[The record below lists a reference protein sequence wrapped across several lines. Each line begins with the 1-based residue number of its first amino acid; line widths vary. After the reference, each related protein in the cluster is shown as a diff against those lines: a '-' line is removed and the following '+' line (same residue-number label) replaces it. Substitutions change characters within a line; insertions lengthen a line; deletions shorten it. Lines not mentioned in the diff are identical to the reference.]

1 VLLSVTVNWAARH
14 WDFALIFLALATFV
28 PWRGT
33 VRARA
38 LRAQPHLS
46 VGQRISLYAST
57 IAFQWLG
64 AAIIVWRA
72 IARGVSLAEL
82 GLLPA
87 KPSLGIELGV
97 LMAAALGAL
106 QLTSLRLLSRVP
118 VEKRGQLYE
127 IAAKLMPQELTDG
140 LVFVALVGTVS
151 LCEELVFRG
160 FVFAVLRNWS
170 GSVGL
175 AMVGS
180 SALFALGHLYQGRRG
195 VVNTFVLGLLLAG
208 ARAWSD
214 SLVPPI
220 LAHLAIDLTAG
231 LVGRHA
237 TRYSGKA
244 ADAAASGATQAV
256 RPDSGAS

>member
-1 VLLSVTVNWAARH
+1 MLLSVTVNWVAVH

-38 LRAQPHLS
+38 LRAQLRLS

-64 AAIIVWRA
+64 TGIIVWRA
-72 IARGVSLAEL
+72 IARGLSLAEL
-82 GLLPA
+82 GLMPA

-97 LMAAALGAL
+97 FMATALGAL
-106 QLTSLRLLSRVP
+106 QLTNLRLLSRVP
-118 VEKRGQLYE
+118 AEKRGHLYE

-140 LVFVALVGTVS
+140 LIFVALVGTVS

-160 FVFAVLRNWS
+160 FVFAVLQQWS
-170 GSVGL
+170 ASAAL
-175 AMVGS
+175 AIVGS
-180 SALFALGHLYQGRRG
+180 AALFALGHWYQGRRG
-195 VVNTFVLGLLLAG
+195 VANTFVLGLMLAG

-220 LAHLAIDLTAG
+220 LAHLAVDLTAG

-237 TRYSGKA
+237 TRYSGNV
-244 ADAAASGATQAV
+244 ADEKMAGSTAGRSESG
-256 RPDSGAS
+256 SL

>member
-1 VLLSVTVNWAARH
+1 VTVNWTAVH

-28 PWRGT
+28 PWRGV

-38 LRAQPHLS
+38 LRAQPQLS

-72 IARGVSLAEL
+72 VARGLGVADL

-87 KPSLGIELGV
+87 RPSVGIELGMF
-97 LMAAALGAL
+97 LAATLGGL
-106 QLTSLRLLSRVP
+106 QLASLRLLRRVP
-118 VEKRGQLYE
+118 IEKRGQLYE

-160 FVFAVLRNWS
+160 FVFAVLRDVG
-170 GSVGL
+170 GSAAW

-195 VVNTFVLGLLLAG
+195 VVNTFVLGLVLAG
-208 ARAWSD
+208 ARSWSD

-220 LAHLAIDLTAG
+220 LTHLAIDLTAG

-237 TRYSGKA
+237 TKYSGDGGTTGA
-244 ADAAASGATQAV
+244 ADTRSAA
-256 RPDSGAS
+256 